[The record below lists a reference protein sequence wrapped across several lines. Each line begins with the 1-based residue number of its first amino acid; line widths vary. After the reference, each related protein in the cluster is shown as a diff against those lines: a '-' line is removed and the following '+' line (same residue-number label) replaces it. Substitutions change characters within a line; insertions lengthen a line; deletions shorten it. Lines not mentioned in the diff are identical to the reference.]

1 MGIPSY
7 YKKLIDTVP
16 GLVSKGHQDINWL
29 FMDFNCLIYH
39 CIDDVPVDSQHL
51 DGHKWDGHTWDAN
64 KWETQFIDC
73 IITSV
78 SYTHLTL
85 PTKRIV

>member
-16 GLVSKGHQDINWL
+16 GLVTKGHPSDNIQWL

-39 CIDDVPVDSQHL
+39 CLHREDTPPYPGDS
-51 DGHKWDGHTWDAN
+51 N
-64 KWETQFIDC
+64 KEEWEIELC
-73 IITSV
+73 NS
-78 SYTHLTL
+78 
-85 PTKRIV
+85 IVKYCLKVIK

>member
-16 GLVSKGHQDINWL
+16 GLVTKGHDIDWL

-39 CIDDVPVDSQHL
+39 CLTENID
-51 DGHKWDGHTWDAN
+51 
-64 KWETQFIDC
+64 ETIFIDC
-73 IITSV
+73 IITYCLKV
-78 SYTHLTL
+78 IKEVN
-85 PTKRIV
+85 PKGVFIAIDGVVPMAKM

>member
-16 GLVSKGHQDINWL
+16 GLVTKGHPSDNIQWL

-39 CIDDVPVDSQHL
+39 CLHREDTP
-51 DGHKWDGHTWDAN
+51 
-64 KWETQFIDC
+64 
-73 IITSV
+73 
-78 SYTHLTL
+78 
-85 PTKRIV
+85 P

>member
-16 GLVSKGHQDINWL
+16 GLLSKGHPSGLVEWL

-39 CIDDVPVDSQHL
+39 CLHRSDTPPYP
-51 DGHKWDGHTWDAN
+51 GHEERDEWGA
-64 KWETQFIDC
+64 EFLDC
-73 IITSV
+73 IVRYCLKVIKEVAHAAASLFCM
-78 SYTHLTL
+78 S
-85 PTKRIV
+85 R